1 MTKQFYI
8 SVSIGNT
15 VFEPVIAGTAKF
27 EYYIRYHVL
36 STTLLSDSEL
46 ELFIGT
52 LAVLGLL
59 EYYVPSS
66 DYGNACVM
74 YGDVSDN
81 SDS

>member
-1 MTKQFYI
+1 MGKQFYI

-15 VFEPVIAGTAKF
+15 VFEPVIAGSARF

-36 STTLLSDSEL
+36 NTTLLSDSEL

-52 LAVLGLL
+52 LTVLGLL
-59 EYYVPSS
+59 EYYVPSKG
-66 DYGNACVM
+66 YGNACVM

-81 SDS
+81 DN